1 MTTATPTL
9 TDAVIEEAVARYR
22 REHDRYVKLATRVG
36 DICRALVADNT
47 IRAQVTYRAKD
58 PDRLRGKLRKYQA
71 DQQEARNLTS
81 VEAIFMRIGD
91 LSGVRITTYEERDR
105 ATVTRLLSD
114 VFVGPGGTSAP
125 AVEVKNKH
133 DDDRANFY
141 RATHCQVV
149 LPADELVGVYENL
162 KGLSCEVQVCSML
175 AHVWNEIEHDLRY
188 KPFAGVLS
196 ADEEELIQ
204 QLGHLTVA
212 GDTTIR
218 LLIAAVD
225 KRQQSQTGAFTDAFD
240 FVARLR
246 DKFPALTE
254 FGMHAQQVYEE
265 LLARGLDSPSK
276 VEAHFRD
283 KKIEELQSAVD
294 EFDKWLQANE
304 SKDAG
309 YLARTGADVL
319 LLALLRDSAREI
331 VDRHPA
337 GQGHGRP
344 PRIAWLARRYIRMR
358 ETDAALAQA
367 SAHAESAGE
376 LATSLDARGAADL
389 SGAEVGE

>member
-1 MTTATPTL
+1 MMTSTPTL
-9 TDAVIEEAVARYR
+9 TDALIDEAVDRYW

-36 DICRALVADNT
+36 DLCRVLVADNT

-71 DQQEARNLTS
+71 DSKEAVSLTTT
-81 VEAIFMRIGD
+81 EAIFARIGD

-105 ATVTRLLSD
+105 SKVAELLAEA
-114 VFVGPGGTSAP
+114 FAGPGGAP
-125 AVEVKNKH
+125 IPTVEVKNKNI
-133 DDDRANFY
+133 DDRANFY

-149 LPADELVGVYENL
+149 LPADELVGVYANL
-162 KGLSCEVQVCSML
+162 KGLSCEVQICSML

-188 KPFAGVLS
+188 KPFSGDLS

-218 LLIAAVD
+218 LLIAAVE

-246 DKFPALTE
+246 EKFPALIE
-254 FGMHAQQVYEE
+254 FGRHAQQLYEE
-265 LLARGLDSPSK
+265 LLARGIDSPSK
-276 VEAHFRD
+276 VE
-283 KKIEELQSAVD
+283 ELFKSENLQQLQCTVD
-294 EFDKWLQANE
+294 QFDKWLEANE
-304 SKDAG
+304 GKDSG

-319 LLALLRDSAREI
+319 LMGLLRDSAQVI

-337 GQGHGRP
+337 GRGHGRP
-344 PRIAWLARRYIRMR
+344 PRIAWLARRYIQMK
-358 ETDAALAQA
+358 ESDG
-367 SAHAESAGE
+367 ESAQSQADSISNDSSDVEGGE
-376 LATSLDARGAADL
+376 
-389 SGAEVGE
+389 

>member
-1 MTTATPTL
+1 MTTPTPTL
-9 TDAVIEEAVARYR
+9 TDALIDEVIDRYW

-36 DICRALVADNT
+36 DLCRVLVADNT

-71 DQQEARNLTS
+71 DSKEAVSLTTT
-81 VEAIFMRIGD
+81 EAVFARIGD

-105 ATVTRLLSD
+105 STVTQLLAEA
-114 VFVGPGGTSAP
+114 FAGPGGASAP
-125 AVEVKNKH
+125 MVDVKNKH

-149 LPADELVGVYENL
+149 LPADELVGVYANL
-162 KGLSCEVQVCSML
+162 RGLSCEVQVCSML

-196 ADEEELIQ
+196 LDEEELIQ
-204 QLGHLTVA
+204 QLGHLTIA

-246 DKFPALTE
+246 DKFPVLTE
-254 FGMHAQQVYEE
+254 FGRHAQQVYEE

-276 VEAHFRD
+276 VEQHFRG
-283 KKIEELQSAVD
+283 ENLAELQGAVD
-294 EFDKWLQANE
+294 QFDKWLEANE
-304 SKDAG
+304 GKDSG

-319 LLALLRDSAREI
+319 LMALLRDSAQVI

-337 GQGHGRP
+337 GRGHGRP
-344 PRIAWLARRYIRMR
+344 PRIAWLARRYIQMK
-358 ETDAALAQA
+358 ESEAAAVQSPADAQ
-367 SAHAESAGE
+367 SNDS
-376 LATSLDARGAADL
+376 SD
-389 SGAEVGE
+389 VGGDE